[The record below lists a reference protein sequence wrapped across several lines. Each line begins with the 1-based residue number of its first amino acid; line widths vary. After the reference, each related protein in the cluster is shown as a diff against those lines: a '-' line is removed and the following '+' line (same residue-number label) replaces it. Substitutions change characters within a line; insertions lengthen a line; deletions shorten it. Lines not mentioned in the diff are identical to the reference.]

1 MLSSSKADAETWDAK
16 SLCLLMLAVAV
27 LIPAAPPFLLL
38 WFIIRLVSIFMP
50 FKLYNYLDEKLYSSY
65 QWTVLFFYEYLAQ
78 TKIILYGDSIDDL
91 FKKKERVLYFSNHQ
105 SSVDWI
111 ITDMLIA
118 RQGGIGRSR
127 YLLKNELKYI
137 PYYGYYFYQHGCIFV
152 NRSEFKADQAV
163 RSLIS
168 LEANN
173 TNSWVIIFPEGT
185 RINYD
190 KPAVIKKSQEFATS
204 HGLQPLRYHLTPRVK
219 GTYLTLNTLANYF
232 DAVYDITIAYEGF
245 TGGKNVP
252 QLFSWFKR
260 RRTLH
265 IHLRRLP
272 MDLVPRRNQEEVASW
287 LHGVFAEKDRMM
299 SEFNETG
306 RFAGPSKVSRLPL
319 SRLLPATAFI
329 LALIG
334 NFWLADFGLRMYL
347 GTMLLGGIVS
357 IVYAMFAD

>member
-1 MLSSSKADAETWDAK
+1 
-16 SLCLLMLAVAV
+16 
-27 LIPAAPPFLLL
+27 
-38 WFIIRLVSIFMP
+38 MP

-190 KPAVIKKSQEFATS
+190 KPA
-204 HGLQPLRYHLTPRVK
+204 HGLQPLLRYHLTPRVK

-252 QLFSWFKR
+252 QLFSWFKTASHAAYSFCVDCLWIWCPGEIR
-260 RRTLH
+260 RRW
-265 IHLRRLP
+265 P
-272 MDLVPRRNQEEVASW
+272 AW
-287 LHGVFAEKDRMM
+287 LHGVFAEKD
-299 SEFNETG
+299 
-306 RFAGPSKVSRLPL
+306 
-319 SRLLPATAFI
+319 
-329 LALIG
+329 
-334 NFWLADFGLRMYL
+334 
-347 GTMLLGGIVS
+347 
-357 IVYAMFAD
+357 